1 MSALLTVG
9 IALLAMSGAARAQTS
24 EQLIDAMVFV
34 AKGEEDG
41 MPVEKSAPI
50 KKTFKNGRY
59 EYASG
64 GFEGAL
70 VTHATSSKPCVF
82 EMGITIFGDQ
92 EVASEVFNLNKAT
105 KFELK
110 RITNDSIGH
119 FGDVVLEGGD
129 SYCVNGECT
138 YYHSMSVKNVDD
150 KPRQKQ
156 LEVLARYEKAIE
168 FLKKKCVGRP
178 Y

>member
-1 MSALLTVG
+1 MG
-9 IALLAMSGAARAQTS
+9 GAARAQTP

-59 EYASG
+59 EYVSG
-64 GFEGAL
+64 GFEGVL
-70 VTHATSSKPCVF
+70 ATYATNSKPCVF
-82 EMGITIFGDQ
+82 EMGTTIFGDK
-92 EVASEVFNLNKAT
+92 EIEPEVFDLNKAT
-105 KFELK
+105 KFELE

-119 FGDVVLEGGD
+119 FGQVVLEGGD
-129 SYCVNGECT
+129 SYCFNGKCT
-138 YYHSMSVKNVDD
+138 YYHSMLVKNVDD

-168 FLKKKCVGRP
+168 FLKKKCPARP